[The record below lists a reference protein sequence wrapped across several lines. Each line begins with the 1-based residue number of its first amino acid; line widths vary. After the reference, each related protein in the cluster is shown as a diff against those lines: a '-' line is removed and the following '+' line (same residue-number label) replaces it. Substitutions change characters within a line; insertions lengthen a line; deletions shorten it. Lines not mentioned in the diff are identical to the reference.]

1 MLHMFMFDLHQRSC
15 SILEKAQAMPWK
27 LSTGHD
33 QMRPAW
39 AGNLRW
45 SAFMMQPRRRAAG
58 LAVESALSRNWT
70 APATLLRAGSCA
82 FWKTWK
88 ALGGATW
95 DLMRLVQMH
104 WNWRVTWVA
113 KVLSHTR
120 DPQNTLSHTR
130 DKRPNGGLVPQI
142 FFVTWIWT
150 SPEPWKPNSK
160 CVNWSFNT
168 CFLG

>member
-1 MLHMFMFDLHQRSC
+1 MMIYVYVWSPPEVLFHSWDSAGHAM
-15 SILEKAQAMPWK
+15 KAFHWPWP
-27 LSTGHD
+27 
-33 QMRPAW
+33 RPAW

-58 LAVESALSRNWT
+58 PQGLPWSRLS
-70 APATLLRAGSCA
+70 PATGQPLLRAGSCA

-88 ALGGATW
+88 ALRGTTW
-95 DLMRLVQMH
+95 DFKRLVQMH

-113 KVLSHTR
+113 KVLFHTR

-130 DKRPNGGLVPQI
+130 DKRPNGGLVPHF